1 MEMLEKIKDAAN
13 GPAEAKRKVRAG
25 RRAASDASEDEPV
38 SCRRTH
44 TAHTDR
50 HAHQFS
56 CVQLRR
62 GPSPSLLLFRLPNS
76 SQPPPNL
83 LNTRPHT
90 HTHIHT
96 NLHTPTH
103 ARAIPRP

>member
-56 CVQLRR
+56 CV
-62 GPSPSLLLFRLPNS
+62 
-76 SQPPPNL
+76 
-83 LNTRPHT
+83 
-90 HTHIHT
+90 
-96 NLHTPTH
+96 
-103 ARAIPRP
+103 